1 MIDYQNFTITD
12 LHSPPAYPLPITE
25 LGPGKVIAGVLK
37 RIDKTAEISNVE
49 V

>member
-1 MIDYQNFTITD
+1 MSKILRFFIF
-12 LHSPPAYPLPITE
+12 
-25 LGPGKVIAGVLK
+25 AGVLK

>member
-1 MIDYQNFTITD
+1 MIKILRFFIF
-12 LHSPPAYPLPITE
+12 
-25 LGPGKVIAGVLK
+25 AGVLK